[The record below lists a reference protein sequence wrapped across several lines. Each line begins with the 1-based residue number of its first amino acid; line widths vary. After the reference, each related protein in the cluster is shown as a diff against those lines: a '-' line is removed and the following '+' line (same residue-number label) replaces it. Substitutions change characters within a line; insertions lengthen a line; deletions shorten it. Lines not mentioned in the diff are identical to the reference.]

1 MKKITKLLIVV
12 VLSMFVLLC
21 AGCARRQSGTEER
34 VIRFGTFS
42 QEERKEYIIDYL
54 EEKYGIRYEIPEDVT
69 QQVMA
74 YFFASGYYYAS
85 AITSQEEVHVWVSGD
100 GEITDNRF
108 VIEYRDKI
116 DALMADIIKKY
127 YPRCEVRTITHT
139 EGRPQET
146 WGPDGDARLMLETE
160 ATRTSIAVFVNGQDL
175 MTEESWE
182 EVIPELSFCEGSVYV
197 FVCEDI
203 HSIDSSE
210 INWPEYLYRVVFR
223 KEQADE

>member
-1 MKKITKLLIVV
+1 MKKITKLIIVV
-12 VLSMFVLLC
+12 ALSMFVLLC
-21 AGCARRQSGTEER
+21 AGCSTERR
-34 VIRFGTFS
+34 IRFGSFT

-74 YFFASGYYYAS
+74 YFFASGYYYAE

-116 DALMADIIKKY
+116 DALMADIIKKH
-127 YPRCEVRTITHT
+127 YPRCEVKTLTET
-139 EGRPQET
+139 EGRPQGT
-146 WGPDGDARLMLETE
+146 WGPDGDVRTMLETE
-160 ATRTSIAVFVNGQDL
+160 DVRTNIAIFVNEQDL
-175 MTEESWE
+175 MTEESLE
-182 EVIPELSFCEGSVYV
+182 ELVCELNFCEGEVDV
-197 FVCEDI
+197 FVVEDI
-203 HSIDSSE
+203 HGVELSTL
-210 INWPEYLYRVVFR
+210 NWLDAVYYVRFR